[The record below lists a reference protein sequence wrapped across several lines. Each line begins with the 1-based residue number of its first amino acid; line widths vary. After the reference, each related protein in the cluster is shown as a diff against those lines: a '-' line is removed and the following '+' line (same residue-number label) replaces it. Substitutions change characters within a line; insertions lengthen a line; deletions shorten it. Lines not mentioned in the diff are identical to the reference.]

1 MKKRSTEEI
10 TEVVGMD
17 IGDRYSHL
25 AVLDVKTGKLLERS
39 RFRTTQSA
47 IRSRFDGTSR
57 LRIALEVGTHSPWIS
72 QLLAEL
78 GHEVIVAN
86 ARKLRL
92 IYENRNKD
100 DQLDAE
106 YLARLARVDPK
117 LLSPVQH
124 GSAQAQADL
133 AVLRARQVLVRSRT
147 RLILHCQ
154 GVAKSNGLRIPVGSS
169 STFVRRLAEV
179 LPESLEPALGPLMET
194 LTRLCQQIHAYDR
207 QLERLA
213 AERYPETQL
222 LRQIR
227 GVGPITA
234 LAFALILQD
243 PRRFACSRDVGA
255 YLGLVPARRESGQS
269 RPQLRIRKEGNRML
283 RQLLVQCAHYM
294 MGPFGEDCDLR
305 RFGERL
311 KARGGAA
318 AHKRAIVAVARKLS
332 ILLHHLWAT
341 GEVYDPSYSARAQ
354 AA

>member
-1 MKKRSTEEI
+1 MDQTSTEQANQ
-10 TEVVGMD
+10 VVG
-17 IGDRYSHL
+17 
-25 AVLDVKTGKLLERS
+25 LDVGDSHCHLVVIDAQSGEVLERS
-39 RFRTTQSA
+39 RVQTSETA
-47 IRSRFDGTSR
+47 LRSHFAGIAP
-57 LRIALEVGTHSPWIS
+57 LLLALETGTHSPWIS
-72 QLLAEL
+72 RLLSEL

-100 DQLDAE
+100 DQIDAE

-117 LLSPVQH
+117 LLAPIQH

-133 AVLRARQVLVRSRT
+133 AVLRARQLLVRSRT

-154 GVAKSNGLRIPVGSS
+154 CVVKSHGFRIPAGSTS
-169 STFVRRLAEV
+169 SFARRLGEV
-179 LPESLEPALGPLMET
+179 LPESLEPALGPLLE
-194 LTRLCQQIHAYDR
+194 I
-207 QLERLA
+207 LERMNRQIWAYERKLGHLA
-213 AERYPETQL
+213 QERYPETSL

-234 LAFALILQD
+234 LTFVLILQD
-243 PRRFACSRDVGA
+243 PKRFRRSREVGA

-269 RPQLRIRKEGNRML
+269 RPQLRIRKEGNTML
-283 RQLLVQCAHYM
+283 RALLVQCAHYM

-311 KARGGAA
+311 KHRGGPG
-318 AHKRAIVAVARKLS
+318 AHHRAIVAVARKLAV
-332 ILLHHLWAT
+332 LLHHLWVT
-341 GEVYDPSYSARAQ
+341 GEVYDPLFQEHRH